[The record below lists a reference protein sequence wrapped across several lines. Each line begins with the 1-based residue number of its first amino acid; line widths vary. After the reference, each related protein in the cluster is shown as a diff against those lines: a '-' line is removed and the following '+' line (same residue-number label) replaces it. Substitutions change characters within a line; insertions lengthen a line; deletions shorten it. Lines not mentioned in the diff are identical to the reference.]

1 MNYKPLRPPKAK
13 AITGLSESTIYAR
26 ITEGAIFDCITTS
39 PRFVV
44 WMGSNIQDWIA
55 LKVLVERG
63 NTPLFY
69 ASPLTRF
76 TIDQFPGLICALA
89 RLAVASSSMKRR

>member
-44 WMGSNIQDWIA
+44 
-55 LKVLVERG
+55 
-63 NTPLFY
+63 
-69 ASPLTRF
+69 
-76 TIDQFPGLICALA
+76 
-89 RLAVASSSMKRR
+89 